1 MSAAPASPASAP
13 AIPQAYVLLVA
24 GPSGSGKSRLADRSG
39 LPVLRL
45 DDFYRAADDPGLPR
59 LPGGQVDWD
68 HPDSWHADRA
78 LEAVI
83 TLCRTGFTTV
93 PDYDIA
99 TSSVVGA
106 RELRLGGEHI
116 VVAEGIFVS
125 EIVRGCRQAGVL
137 LDAWCVHRPRLVTMV
152 LRLLRDLREHRKS
165 PLFLL
170 RRGILL
176 ARREPAIV
184 RRLVAAGCRPIRPR
198 AAARQLRRYLAAQPA
213 NNRLPNQ
220 SPAE

>member
-1 MSAAPASPASAP
+1 MS
-13 AIPQAYVLLVA
+13 IPVLAGPRGHVLLIA
-24 GPSGSGKSRLADRSG
+24 GPSSSGKSRLADRSD

-45 DDFYRAADDPGLPR
+45 DDFYRTADDPDLPR
-59 LPGGQVDWD
+59 LSGGQVDWD
-68 HPDSWHADRA
+68 HPGSWHADRA

-83 TLCRTGFTTV
+83 TLCRTGFTEV

-99 TSSVVGA
+99 SSSVVGTRRLA
-106 RELRLGGEHI
+106 LGGRSI

-137 LDAWCVHRPRLVTMV
+137 LDAWCVHRPRLITLV

-165 PLFLL
+165 PWFLL
-170 RRGILL
+170 RRGVLL

-184 RRLVAAGCRPIRPR
+184 RRLVAAGCRPVRPR
-198 AAARQLRRYLAAQPA
+198 AAARQLRRYLDAQP
-213 NNRLPNQ
+213 R
-220 SPAE
+220 STR